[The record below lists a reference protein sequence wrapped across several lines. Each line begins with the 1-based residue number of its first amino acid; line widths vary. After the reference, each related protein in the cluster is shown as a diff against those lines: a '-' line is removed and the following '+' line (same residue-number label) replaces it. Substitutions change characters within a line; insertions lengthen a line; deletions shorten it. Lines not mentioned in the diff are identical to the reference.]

1 MEKISESRFFSVE
14 LKSEVNLKN
23 VTIANG
29 DQENVLL
36 EGTIGE
42 LQRAESVDGI
52 VPVIVGDQ
60 GTLGVDLTQGE
71 IWKNQMQ
78 EKEA

>member
-1 MEKISESRFFSVE
+1 MEKISEPRFFSVE